1 MTFKAQITEEKI
13 DFKKNLVILMDVQFK
28 FRSCCLKD
36 TYLVAQMVK
45 SACSSGSPV
54 QSMGVED
61 LLQKGMTTPPG
72 FLPGELPWTEEPGRL
87 QSMEVTESDTT
98 ERLTLSNFSLLE
110 NAALCASSFCCSEG
124 KLGFAKDTHILV
136 GKVLKLD

>member
-13 DFKKNLVILMDVQFK
+13 DLKKNLVILMDVQFK
-28 FRSCCLKD
+28 FHSCCLKD

-61 LLQKGMTTPPG
+61 LL
-72 FLPGELPWTEEPGRL
+72 
-87 QSMEVTESDTT
+87 
-98 ERLTLSNFSLLE
+98 
-110 NAALCASSFCCSEG
+110 
-124 KLGFAKDTHILV
+124 
-136 GKVLKLD
+136 